1 MAAMDISWQH
11 LLIVFFGSALAG
23 SINTLAGNGS
33 AITLTIL
40 TELLGLPGNLA
51 NGTNRVGIFTQ
62 SAAGSYAFFRGGK
75 LDLLRSRWPILFTII
90 GAIGGVAVAVNV
102 SNEAFRSV
110 FRFLMILMLIVIL
123 VKPKRWLRESDL
135 SKQTNPWIAV
145 PLYLA
150 LGFYG
155 GFIQMGMGVFFLA
168 VMVLYA
174 RYSLVDANAV
184 KVFVVGAYTFLVILI
199 FQWQGLIDWKVGL
212 LMAVGQTIGG
222 FFTAHYAAT
231 YPQANVWAHR
241 LLVAVVLL
249 AIVKLFDLHLL
260 LF

>member
-1 MAAMDISWQH
+1 MELELYQLAIV
-11 LLIVFFGSALAG
+11 LIGSTLAG

-40 TELLGLPGNLA
+40 TELIGLPGNLA

-62 SAAGSYAFFRGGK
+62 SAAGSYAFYRNGK
-75 LDLLRSRWPILFTII
+75 LDLQRSRWPILLTIA
-90 GAIGGVAVAVNV
+90 GAIAGVAVAVNV

-110 FRFLMILMLIVIL
+110 FRFLMVLMLLVIL

-135 SKQTNPWIAV
+135 ERQPHPLVAI
-145 PLYLA
+145 PLYLG

-174 RYSLVDANAV
+174 RYSLVEANAV
-184 KVFVVGAYTFLVILI
+184 KGFVVGAYTFLVIFV
-199 FQWQGLIDWKVGL
+199 FQWQGLISWPVGL
-212 LMAVGQTIGG
+212 LMAVGQTTGG
-222 FFTAHYAAT
+222 YFTAHYAAR

-249 AIVKLFDLHLL
+249 AIARLFDLHLL
-260 LF
+260 LGG